1 MKNVGGRAL
10 STGLFFGA
18 FFLFL
23 TTPGPSFAGADSF
36 MTFMKTEY
44 MDDNAS
50 PTAEQQ
56 PPGVNDSQK
65 KLRDWP
71 TQKYLAD
78 TFSIPKNRARLIVK
92 SPRIKFAAVSVNGIP
107 MGWTPI
113 ALDLPKKFSD
123 VFVTVKKDGFEK
135 TLEVVLT
142 QGKETKLVVET
153 ER

>member
-23 TTPGPSFAGADSF
+23 ATPGLSFAGADSF
-36 MTFMKTEY
+36 MTFMQTEY

-50 PTAEQQ
+50 PPAEQQ
-56 PPGVNDSQK
+56 PTGVNDSQK

-92 SPRIKFAAVSVNGIP
+92 TPQAKFAAVSVNGIP